1 MQAQLSEGISY
12 ETEQGIGVW
21 IIDSLAETMES
32 GALDEAEGHF
42 REEAGDP
49 AMNGCVIVIEDAS
62 DVGPGV
68 LDHVNDEWTRLGEE
82 TGIDR
87 TAYVSDGIAK
97 MAISSKN
104 EAEGMES
111 KGFTDREQALSWA
124 ASV

>member
-1 MQAQLSEGISY
+1 VQSQLSEGVHY
-12 ETEQGIGVW
+12 ETEQGVGVW
-21 IIDSLAETMES
+21 TVDSLTETMES

-42 REEAGDP
+42 REAAGDP
-49 AMNGCVIVIEDAS
+49 AMNGCVVVIRDVS
-62 DVGPGV
+62 DVGPEV
-68 LDHVNDEWTRLGEE
+68 LDHVNDKWTALAEE
-82 TGIDR
+82 TEIDR

-111 KGFTDREQALSWA
+111 KGFTDREQAVSWA